1 MDYETVLSEVESWPV
16 DDRVRLVQD
25 VWDRL
30 PDQGHEPELSE
41 AMKAELDRRIEEM
54 DRNPEA
60 GIPWEVVKARLL
72 ARFQG

>member
-1 MDYETVLSEVESWPV
+1 MDYETVLGEVESWPV
-16 DDRVRLVQD
+16 DERIRLAQA

-30 PDQGHEPELSE
+30 ADQGHEPELSDE
-41 AMKAELDRRIEEM
+41 LKAELDRRIEEM
-54 DRNPEA
+54 DRNPDS